1 MVLDQVVSLLSKFWL
16 DSLKSSISVSTDV
29 EDFSSSWVIESDFSL
44 KLSLKMSQQSV
55 VKFVVLG
62 ELCLDLGAVVGSE
75 EVLKVVE
82 LVGVGFVFESVDGGF
97 VKNDSLLEEEKTSE
111 HETIACSMED
121 VSLFGQ
127 VSELSACVHDEDNDF
142 LFMDVT
148 LSSLGNNSFLFSFTL
163 RSIISMNIL
172 HVQLDVEWIHKLHF
186 FSTIA
191 CFIFLEQL
199 SNLVFGVSEH
209 DGSK

>member
-1 MVLDQVVSLLSKFWL
+1 MDLS
-16 DSLKSSISVSTDV
+16 T
-29 EDFSSSWVIESDFSL
+29 
-44 KLSLKMSQQSV
+44 
-55 VKFVVLG
+55 
-62 ELCLDLGAVVGSE
+62 VVGGE

-82 LVGVGFVFESVDGGF
+82 LVGVGFVFESVDGSF
-97 VKNDSLLEEEKTSE
+97 IKNDSLLEEEEASE

-121 VSLFGQ
+121 VPLFGQ

-163 RSIISMNIL
+163 GSIISMNIL
-172 HVQLDVEWIHKLHF
+172 HVQLDVEWIDKLHF
-186 FSTIA
+186 FSAIA

-199 SNLVFGVSEH
+199 SDLIFGVSEH